1 MRRPRRTQFR
11 SSEAGG
17 HRNRPWGNAS
27 SVREAQ
33 DDETIAVCSSPFVDG
48 PRSLGLRFVSIPTPL
63 DDFGLLIGCQQP
75 SSELLEYAPETRS
88 VAFVC
93 RTIGEF
99 ELSNDVD
106 GHEGFSHLRF
116 WMSSGR
122 CRWVL
127 IYLTPSARSR
137 RSTTPPPNRSRKNGM
152 TDTSARSRSISG
164 CCVRTAS
171 RSPTPG
177 VGCMRTLQPVPTG
190 VNRDSQSA

>member
-1 MRRPRRTQFR
+1 ACRRLDMRRPRRTQFR

-75 SSELLEYAPETRS
+75 SSELVRYALEPGRLRL
-88 VAFVC
+88 VG
-93 RTIGEF
+93 RRIGEF
-99 ELSNDVD
+99 ELSNEVD
-106 GHEGFSHLRF
+106 GHEGFSNLGF

-122 CRWVL
+122 CRWAL
-127 IYLTPSARSR
+127 ISPAFGTLTSI
-137 RSTTPPPNRSRKNGM
+137 KNF
-152 TDTSARSRSISG
+152 AA
-164 CCVRTAS
+164 VTAS
-171 RSPTPG
+171 KAGKEGT
-177 VGCMRTLQPVPTG
+177 VKKI
-190 VNRDSQSA
+190 